1 MEYNM
6 LFAKLKVPAVS
17 SKTQLPLALK
27 PSSTSPDC
35 VLQAADAGILGT
47 FNFEA

>member
-1 MEYNM
+1 MEYTM
-6 LFAKLKVPAVS
+6 LAKLKVPAVS

-27 PSSTSPDC
+27 LSITSPDC
-35 VLQAADAGILGT
+35 ILQAADAGILGT